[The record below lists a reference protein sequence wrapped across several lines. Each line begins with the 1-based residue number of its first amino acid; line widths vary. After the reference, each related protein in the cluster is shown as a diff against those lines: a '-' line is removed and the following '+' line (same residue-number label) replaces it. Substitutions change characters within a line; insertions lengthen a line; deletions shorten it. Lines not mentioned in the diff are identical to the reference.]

1 MEGGSKNKK
10 AKVMPKKAVVSE
22 SSESSDS
29 NEIENKEVT
38 SESESKEKL
47 V

>member
-10 AKVMPKKAVVSE
+10 AKVMPKKVVVSE
-22 SSESSDS
+22 SSESFDSD
-29 NEIENKEVT
+29 ELENKEVT
-38 SESESKEKL
+38 SESESEEKL

>member
-22 SSESSDS
+22 SSESSNSD
-29 NEIENKEVT
+29 ELENKDVT
-38 SESESKEKL
+38 SESENEEEQ